1 MDEKRLQKTTRR
13 QRTGECPPCLLY
25 APLYKKVLPHPRRAA
40 KKRFILQKQ
49 KFSVLHDFFK
59 VFLAILL
66 TTGRESCKLIIA

>member
-1 MDEKRLQKTTRR
+1 MRGFIKR
-13 QRTGECPPCLLY
+13 CLHY
-25 APLYKKVLPHPRRAA
+25 GCKAPKAA
-40 KKRFILQKQ
+40 AARKKQ